1 MLMLRLLLDKPQEL
15 QEVLDYLRNQV
26 VVRKAVIEVGNREFS
41 SREDIFREFEDRFG
55 LVIDIFDEEP
65 DSGHKALLPE
75 GVSRQMIGL
84 PGGVKF
90 KVG

>member
-1 MLMLRLLLDKPQEL
+1 LLVSPKEL

-41 SREDIFREFEDRFG
+41 SREDIFRDFEDRFG

-65 DSGHKALLPE
+65 DSGHKALVPE
-75 GVSRQMIGL
+75 GMNDRLISL

-90 KVG
+90 RMG